1 MPNLKSKFLLWFL
14 GIFSV
19 SFILVGC
26 NISKNYNEEASSEDL
41 IRIGFSQIGAE
52 SDWRIANTKSMK
64 AALSNE
70 NGFELIYSDAQ
81 QKQENQIKA
90 VRDFIAQEVDIIV
103 IAPVTESGWEA
114 VLMEAKAAGIPVILV
129 DRKINVSDPSLYTCW
144 VGSNFEKEGE
154 NAAKWLVD
162 YTIRQGR
169 EKEKYNIV
177 VLKGT
182 VGSSAT
188 IGRTKG
194 FDDTIKLYQ
203 NFNVLEEQS
212 GEFTQ
217 AKGQE
222 VMKALLKKYNKIDVV
237 VSQND
242 NMSFG
247 AIDAIKAAG
256 KRPGKDIVIVSFD
269 AVRAA
274 FESMITGEMNASI
287 ECNPLHGP
295 RVAKLAKQILN
306 GEKVEKFQNVEEKV
320 YSADQAATVLP
331 ERQY

>member
-1 MPNLKSKFLLWFL
+1 M
-14 GIFSV
+14 
-19 SFILVGC
+19 GC
-26 NISKNYNEEASSEDL
+26 NISKNYNEEASNEDL
-41 IRIGFSQIGAE
+41 IRIGFSQVGAE

-64 AALSNE
+64 SALSSE

-103 IAPVTESGWEA
+103 IAPVTESGWES
-114 VLMEAKAAGIPVILV
+114 VLMEAKAAGIPVIIV
-129 DRKINVSDPSLYTCW
+129 DRRINVSDSSLYTCW

-162 YTIRQGR
+162 YTKRQGR

-222 VMKALLKKYNKIDVV
+222 VMKVLLKKYNKIDVV

-247 AIDAIKAAG
+247 AIDAIKAVG
-256 KRPGKDIVIVSFD
+256 KKPGKDIVIVSFD

-274 FESMITGEMNASI
+274 FESMIAGEMNASI

-306 GEKVEKFQNVEEKV
+306 GEKIEKSQNVEEKV
-320 YSADQAATVLP
+320 YSADQAAALLP